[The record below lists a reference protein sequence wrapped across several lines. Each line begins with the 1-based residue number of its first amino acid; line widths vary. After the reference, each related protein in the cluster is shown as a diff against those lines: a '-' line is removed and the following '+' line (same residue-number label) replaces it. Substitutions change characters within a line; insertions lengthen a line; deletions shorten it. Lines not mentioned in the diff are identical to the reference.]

1 MLVPMGED
9 VAIPVTVVVVGD
21 GADVRS
27 GVLRRMEPETV
38 RLWLPEPLPVGAR
51 VVLAVGERTTLSG
64 RVLLHER
71 DLYVVSRDAARTPD
85 DRAAPRVRGPA
96 AVRWCLGEDTTA
108 RWINGGPD
116 TAAFF
121 SQRGEVEVSVSGM
134 SFPAG
139 GHAPH
144 RHAPAAGGDPRAPAH
159 VAGSGRR
166 AARGRRRRRRR
177 RVPAPVR
184 ARVRRAV
191 GLHAPT
197 GRRLTALTGR

>member
-139 GHAPH
+139 GTLPTGTLLLLEVTLEHQPTW
-144 RHAPAAGGDPRAPAH
+144 RAQG
-159 VAGSGRR
+159 V
-166 AARGRRRRRRR
+166 
-177 RVPAPVR
+177 
-184 ARVRRAV
+184 VRRADAAGTV
-191 GLHAPT
+191 AVEFL
-197 GRRLTALTGR
+197 RLSEPAFDALSDFTLQRVAG